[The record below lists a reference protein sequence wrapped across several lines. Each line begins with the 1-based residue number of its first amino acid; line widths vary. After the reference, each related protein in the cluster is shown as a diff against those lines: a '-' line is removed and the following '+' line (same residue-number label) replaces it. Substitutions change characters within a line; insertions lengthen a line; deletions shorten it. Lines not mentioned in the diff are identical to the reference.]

1 MYIIHILISIFLIL
15 VRYTKI
21 WSIMIWSSMSD
32 YNLVYMAECYCPAF
46 FGSRSSLFSST
57 TSNSS
62 SPFTAL
68 TRQWGGL
75 PYFCFY
81 NTDSPHLHHSPE
93 IICRKQQGGT
103 YYCIIRCWNN
113 FCPFLPQHIRNLSFF
128 QSIITQSLQHL
139 YVIVWT
145 YWFPKMWRG
154 FDSLKSSIKNSNI
167 PDEW

>member
-1 MYIIHILISIFLIL
+1 MQSVKIQCSAPTSWVIQPLIAGWASGWPAFFCMALVSIIQYVMVQHESGSYGLVYCTYYGMVWFDIGLYGFEKCTMYSVHYTYYYFNSFYFVM

-68 TRQWGGL
+68 TRQ
-75 PYFCFY
+75 
-81 NTDSPHLHHSPE
+81 
-93 IICRKQQGGT
+93 
-103 YYCIIRCWNN
+103 
-113 FCPFLPQHIRNLSFF
+113 
-128 QSIITQSLQHL
+128 
-139 YVIVWT
+139 
-145 YWFPKMWRG
+145 
-154 FDSLKSSIKNSNI
+154 
-167 PDEW
+167 